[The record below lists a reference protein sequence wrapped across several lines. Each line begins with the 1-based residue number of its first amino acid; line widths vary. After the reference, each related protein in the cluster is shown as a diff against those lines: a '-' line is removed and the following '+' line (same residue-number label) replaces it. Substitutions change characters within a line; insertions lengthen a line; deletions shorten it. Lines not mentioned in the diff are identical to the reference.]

1 MQNYRGVEY
10 LRHKLRKKQ
19 DRVRL
24 RYKFYEMKCDKTK
37 MSPVIPYELKRYY
50 QATIGW
56 CAKSVDNLADRLNFR
71 GIDNDYFSIMDIFNN
86 NNPDVFIDS
95 AIKEALIGS
104 CSFIHISH
112 NELDEPRLSVLTA
125 NDATGII
132 DEFTGLLTEGYAILK
147 RNDEGLPEIEA
158 YFTTEETIY
167 FDRGKEYLRE
177 YNPTGHPLLVPIIYK
192 PDSQRPFGHS
202 RITRSSMYYQELA
215 QNTMERAEVSAEF
228 YSFPQKYAIGTDP
241 DKEPFDTYRATI
253 SSFIEITKDEDGDKP
268 VLGQFSQQSMTPFT
282 EQLRTAAAMFAGETG
297 LTLDDLGFVS
307 SNPSSAEAIKASH
320 ESLRLIARKAQ
331 SNFGTGLKN
340 VGFVAACLRDNEAWS
355 RSLLVDTKVL
365 WEPLFEPDAAQ
376 LAAIGDGAN
385 KINQAIPNY
394 FTKESLR
401 NLTGIEVEETGEA
414 VGVDVENEG

>member
-1 MQNYRGVEY
+1 MDQYRGIEY
-10 LRHKLRKKQ
+10 LRNKLRMKQ

-24 RYKFYEMKCDKTK
+24 RYKFYEMKWDKTK
-37 MSPVIPYELKRYY
+37 LSPVIPYELKRHYK
-50 QATIGW
+50 ATIGW

-71 GIDNDYFSIMDIFNN
+71 GFENDIFEIMSIFNQ

-112 NELDEPRLSVLTA
+112 DENDEPRLSVLTA

-132 DEFTGLLTEGYAILK
+132 DEFTGLLKEGYAILK
-147 RNDEGLPEIEA
+147 RNEEKLPEIEA
-158 YFTTEETIY
+158 YFTPYETVY
-167 FDRGKEYLRE
+167 YVRGAEYLRE
-177 YNPTGHPLLVPIIYK
+177 VNPTGYPLLVPLIYK

-228 YSFPQKYAIGTDP
+228 YSFPQKYALGTDP
-241 DKEPFDTYRATI
+241 NADPLDKFRATI

-268 VLGQFSQQSMTPFT
+268 TLGQFTQQSMTPFT
-282 EQLRTAAAMFAGETG
+282 EQLRTAASMFAGETG

-331 SNFGTGLKN
+331 ANFGTGLKN
-340 VGFVAACLRDNEAWS
+340 VGFVAACLRDNTQWS
-355 RSLLVDTKVL
+355 RSLLVDTKAL
-365 WEPLFEPDAAQ
+365 WYPLFEPDSAM
-376 LAAIGDGAN
+376 LGAIGDSAL
-385 KINQAIPNY
+385 KINQAVPNY

-401 NLTGIEVEETGEA
+401 NLTGIEVDETVEP
-414 VGVDVENEG
+414 VSVENTNGE

>member
-1 MQNYRGVEY
+1 
-10 LRHKLRKKQ
+10 
-19 DRVRL
+19 
-24 RYKFYEMKCDKTK
+24 

-50 QATIGW
+50 QATLGW

-71 GIDNDYFSIMDIFNN
+71 GIDNDYFEIMSIFNN

-132 DEFTGLLTEGYAILK
+132 DEFTGLLKEGYAILK

-158 YFTTEETIY
+158 YFTTDETIY
-167 FDRGKEYLRE
+167 FNRGVEYLRE